1 MNSPPSH
8 RKYKS
13 LIRSQIDLM
22 EVGESLTFTAPLK
35 IPPDGLAH
43 PATLS
48 GFCRAIGT
56 YAYRTR
62 LEGRWTFESFY
73 AVTLRGRPIVGA
85 ILTRSAPRGSKRRKD
100 DGGRGRRGT
109 PGKSR
114 LPAQPS
120 SSPYISPTVEVS
132 HQRQLEDDKQG

>member
-1 MNSPPSH
+1 MLD
-8 RKYKS
+8 RKYRS

-22 EVGESLTFTAPLK
+22 KVGESLTFTAPLK
-35 IPPDGLAH
+35 IPPD

-56 YAYRTR
+56 YAYRTHR
-62 LEGRWTFESFY
+62 EARWTFESFY

-85 ILTRSAPRGSKRRKD
+85 ILTRSAPRGSKRRKG

-109 PGKSR
+109 PGKPR
-114 LPAQPS
+114 LPAQQPT
-120 SSPYISPTVEVS
+120 PYISPTVEVS
-132 HQRQLEDDKQG
+132 QERQFEDGKQG